1 MLCNVMYL
9 VAQLPSPGAAD
20 ARNSVKPASVH
31 PAAACP
37 TLLASIAAVKS
48 SNIDGACRQGKG
60 GGQWI

>member
-1 MLCNVMYL
+1 MCNVMYL

-48 SNIDGACRQGKG
+48 SNIDGACR
-60 GGQWI
+60 